1 MPINIS
7 LERSLKLCKLV
18 TISYQFIKNFYH
30 FSSIPPPLV
39 STCHREVIMLKVT
52 SSGLLKVPFP
62 IDTHRVNLFRQT
74 IHLCAFQGGKY
85 YNETKTNERSRE
97 KKWCHG
103 KTSRVSFF
111 VALPFSSL
119 RPKLKAQMKARFPAQ
134 SAGFRQMFVSMCVF
148 GDGMKLSVDFCS
160 FHLFSSTIH

>member
-7 LERSLKLCKLV
+7 LERLLKLCKLV

-85 YNETKTNERSRE
+85 YNETKTNERSPE
-97 KKWCHG
+97 KNMMPWKN
-103 KTSRVSFF
+103 KQSKFF
-111 VALPFSSL
+111 CCSPLFLV
-119 RPKLKAQMKARFPAQ
+119 KAKAQ
-134 SAGFRQMFVSMCVF
+134 SANESSISCSVCWLPANVCVY
-148 GDGMKLSVDFCS
+148 VCVR
-160 FHLFSSTIH
+160 